1 MDNSGGAAAEMK
13 QTIWLLVEFK
23 TSPSFMLNA
32 ESILKKFEIFHRT
45 FLSLF

>member
-32 ESILKKFEIFHRT
+32 ESRVR
-45 FLSLF
+45 LFY